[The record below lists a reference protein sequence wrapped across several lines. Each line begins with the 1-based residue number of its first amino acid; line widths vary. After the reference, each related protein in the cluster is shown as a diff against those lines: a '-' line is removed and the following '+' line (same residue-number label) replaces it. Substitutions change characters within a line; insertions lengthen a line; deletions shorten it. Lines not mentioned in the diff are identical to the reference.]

1 MSKVNKEQ
9 EIERIEVETA
19 DVERAEVE
27 RAEVPTVNVEF
38 EPIEDDEPKLG
49 PVKRFKKRMHEFGE
63 RHPKAVSVLKGVGV
77 FGIAFL
83 TGFAAATVNERRKW
97 IKEGVQ
103 DSLGDNCMP
112 FPEGIECDD
121 VTNVPVETEETVSM
135 PEIPD
140 DISGVEG

>member
-19 DVERAEVE
+19 DVERAVVE
-27 RAEVPTVNVEF
+27 RTEIPTVNVEF

-83 TGFAAATVNERRKW
+83 TGFAAATVSERRKW
-97 IKEGVQ
+97 IKEGIQ
-103 DSLGDNCMP
+103 DSLSDNCVP

-121 VTNVPVETEETVSM
+121 ITNVPVETEETVSM